1 MIKLYFGKQYKE
13 DINHNISLSYKD
25 GVYKIFHRYTEKM
38 KMVHNEYKLDI
49 NDIDISLESF
59 IATIITEKINDGEKV
74 ILLINDSLG
83 NFVAAEDVYKAL
95 KKYIKEEKV
104 GIKIITNEDKR
115 WLNCISTNF
124 QTI

>member
-115 WLNCISTNF
+115 
-124 QTI
+124 